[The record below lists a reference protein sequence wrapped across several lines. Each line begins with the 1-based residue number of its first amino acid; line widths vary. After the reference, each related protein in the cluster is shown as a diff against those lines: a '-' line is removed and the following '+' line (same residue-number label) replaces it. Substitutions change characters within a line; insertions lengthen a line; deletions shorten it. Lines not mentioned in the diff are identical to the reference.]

1 MKKTLIALMALAGV
15 TFGTDYTYTEQW
27 TAQFGS
33 AYTGGYSTTLTSPGT
48 FYDAGDVAT
57 ESGAQ
62 TRANKRIHMEGGTY
76 GDFGTS
82 FEFKMVLTLTGDS
95 FTNGHISEIKA
106 GSTGD
111 WLCLGVNNGALTLSG
126 KSNKLGAVTSTGTVE
141 LGTQYTCTLT
151 KIDSTITFTVGD
163 ASATTTLGSVS
174 GVINNIAIGGNTGS
188 GQRVPVLVESI
199 GWSTIV
205 PEPATATLSLLALA
219 GLAARRRRK

>member
-15 TFGTDYTYTEQW
+15 TFGTDYTYTELW

-33 AYTGGYSTTLTSPGT
+33 AYDSGYTTTLTSAGK
-48 FYDAGDVAT
+48 FWDAGDVKT
-57 ESGAQ
+57 EFGAQ
-62 TRANKRIHMEGGTY
+62 TTGNKRIHMEGGTY

-82 FEFKMVLTLTGDS
+82 FEFNMVLTLTGDNFS
-95 FTNGHISEIKA
+95 NGHISEIKA
-106 GSTGD
+106 GSTSD

-126 KSNKLGAVTSTGTVE
+126 NKLGNVTSMGTVE

-163 ASATTTLGSVS
+163 ASATATLGSVS
-174 GVINNIAIGGNTGS
+174 GVINNITLGGNTG
-188 GQRVPVLVESI
+188 GNQRVPVLVESI